1 MLYTSQSATSTY
13 QRCNLKR
20 YFQNHYLGHGI
31 VSTSRSIPL
40 TTGSCV
46 HTAIQ
51 YLATSYLESGKDQIT
66 DVDGAV
72 AVAVAQYKEIVNA
85 KHPLAG
91 IKDEQQ
97 QITLREQIA
106 LTEVL
111 VRLWA
116 MMEWPVLVKHY
127 HIFAV
132 EQEILYPVAQGVMYQ
147 AKPDLILLDKKTN
160 AVTCYSLKTTKA
172 INDWAENSYYV
183 NNQIHTEPYFT
194 QLWLQDNK
202 MVAEE
207 ILGKL
212 SLLPEIGYL
221 GRKVAAIKSFFEKI
235 GEIPDRVSQVRFC
248 YIVKGERRETERGS
262 KVYYTDNPFLYGYR
276 KFSANQVEYA
286 WTNNIVKA
294 ENKSGYGRLGKG
306 WESFSTFE
314 GEKGQ
319 VGVKAWMQLL
329 FDGKIA
335 NDIGDGK
342 GSVFNQYILSQP
354 DINVNQGMMEM
365 RVGQLFMLEEDIRE
379 GLDYINEV
387 KEKLVDVVGSS
398 ASEYHLF
405 TKDTDTLNT
414 AVLANFPMNTNSCF
428 YPTQCEYLTICP
440 NGNKWFRQFVADDP
454 LNEEYGPLYEIRV
467 PHHETERVQI
477 EKKKGQE
484 ENGTGSESGSTE
496 SEVIA
501 YNEADT
507 EVEAN

>member
-51 YLATSYLESGKDQIT
+51 YLATSYLESGKDQVT

-85 KHPLAG
+85 KHPLVG

-97 QITLREQIA
+97 QTTLQEQIA

-132 EQEILYPVAQGVMYQ
+132 EQEIVYPVAQGVMYQ

-202 MVAEE
+202 IVAEE

-212 SLLPEIGYL
+212 SLLPEVGYL

-235 GEIPDRVSQVRFC
+235 GDIPDRVSQVRFC

-329 FDGKIA
+329 FDGKIV

-354 DINVNQGMMEM
+354 DINVSQPMMEM
-365 RVGQLFMLEEDIRE
+365 RVRQLFNLEEDISTDL
-379 GLDYINEV
+379 GLLAE
-387 KEKLVDVVGSS
+387 EP
-398 ASEYHLF
+398 
-405 TKDTDTLNT
+405 TL
-414 AVLANFPMNTNSCF
+414 LHMLFPMNTSSCF

-477 EKKKGQE
+477 EKGKEQE
-484 ENGTGSESGSTE
+484 GNGTEQAESGAESTTGI
-496 SEVIA
+496 IA
-501 YNEADT
+501 YNEEDT

>member
-72 AVAVAQYKEIVNA
+72 AVAVAQYKEIVNV

-97 QITLREQIA
+97 QTTLREQIA

-132 EQEILYPVAQGVMYQ
+132 EQEIVYPVAQGVMYQ

-207 ILGKL
+207 ILKKL

-235 GEIPDRVSQVRFC
+235 GDIPDRVSQVRFC

-262 KVYYTDNPFLYGYR
+262 NIYYTDNPFLYGYR

-319 VGVKAWMQLL
+319 QVGVKAWMQLL
-329 FDGKIA
+329 FDGKIV

-354 DINVNQGMMEM
+354 DINVNQDMMGM
-365 RVGQLFMLEEDIRE
+365 RVKQLFKLEDEIAVKLTKARTTHIAD
-379 GLDYINEV
+379 NETAHALIL
-387 KEKLVDVVGSS
+387 EAIEEFSM
-398 ASEYHLF
+398 
-405 TKDTDTLNT
+405 DTS
-414 AVLANFPMNTNSCF
+414 SCF

-477 EKKKGQE
+477 EHAKVTSASE
-484 ENGTGSESGSTE
+484 E
-496 SEVIA
+496 
-501 YNEADT
+501 
-507 EVEAN
+507 